1 MSGLPRCTVHVRLR
15 RRLHDT
21 HRDPGPSLPLA
32 QEGEPMMELRNRSTE
47 IGGCIDLLATA
58 EPTAELI
65 PTLGARANSAAPL
78 SPRYWAGLLTQGGL

>member
-1 MSGLPRCTVHVRLR
+1 
-15 RRLHDT
+15 
-21 HRDPGPSLPLA
+21 
-32 QEGEPMMELRNRSTE
+32 MMELRNRSTE